1 MAALVLVAAAQ
12 GAIDTF
18 LLVSEQ
24 VTITSVWAAVVAVLM
39 DSFKLM
45 LEVMVA
51 IAHFMVTLRLAA
63 VVAAQPKIG
72 MEAI

>member
-1 MAALVLVAAAQ
+1 VSVAVAQ

-24 VTITSVWAAVVAVLM
+24 ATITSVWAAVVVVLM
-39 DSFKLM
+39 GNIIPM

-51 IAHFMVTLRLAA
+51 IAHFMVTPQLAA
-63 VVAAQPKIG
+63 AVEAQLKTG